1 MAETVQRTPQKE
13 AGKQRSKAGKDQAA
27 LTVRVDGL
35 AVRRPDGEHA
45 GDQDV
50 LEARNEEQRRVLV
63 VERLELLV
71 VDVGLGVPE
80 YQAMST
86 GPHHACC
93 HVSPIEAQNGAVT
106 RKEDNA
112 PRLLADPD
120 KHQYLEYRVDDDL
133 TNDTSEDLLGHK
145 TCSRPFRVDFGVRQC
160 SAHCR
165 TSAGSSR
172 RDVTPLTSHGDRND
186 DEKVNVQELEIA
198 QTRRERVQLSQVR
211 YDRSHTL
218 TWDSP
223 ESPS

>member
-80 YQAMST
+80 NQCREHRST
-86 GPHHACC
+86 SCLLY
-93 HVSPIEAQNGAVT
+93 
-106 RKEDNA
+106 
-112 PRLLADPD
+112 RLG
-120 KHQYLEYRVDDDL
+120 
-133 TNDTSEDLLGHK
+133 N
-145 TCSRPFRVDFGVRQC
+145 
-160 SAHCR
+160 
-165 TSAGSSR
+165 
-172 RDVTPLTSHGDRND
+172 
-186 DEKVNVQELEIA
+186 
-198 QTRRERVQLSQVR
+198 
-211 YDRSHTL
+211 
-218 TWDSP
+218 
-223 ESPS
+223 